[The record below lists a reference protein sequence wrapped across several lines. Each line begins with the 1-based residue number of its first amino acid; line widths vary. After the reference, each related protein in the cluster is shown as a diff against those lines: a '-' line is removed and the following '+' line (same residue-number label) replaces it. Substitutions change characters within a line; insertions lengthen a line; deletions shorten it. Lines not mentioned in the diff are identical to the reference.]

1 MRKIILIAA
10 LSFSFFTIGHSQPH
24 TVWKTREQVFID
36 TIFDKLEVQGVDTRK
51 NLLYGYF
58 FYDKDK
64 LKLEQLKKEL
74 VAQLYNIVKLE
85 RINGN
90 IEFTLH
96 VEKVESHTR
105 QSLLER
111 EEGLRLLA
119 TKYQVA
125 SYDGFDVGN
134 ANPAMPIVTNE
145 SFSKFIATK
154 KGNELFVIGIKL
166 YDLEI
171 NDKAEIVLKQCLQ
184 QNIKPDTAAYKLGNL
199 LTRSNRVEEG
209 VSYLLQATK
218 HNPGYS
224 SAFFN
229 LGAVCYDNSQY
240 QNSIKYYQKAEPLRP
255 GDDRIPYGIAA
266 AQYALQQYD
275 KSLEN
280 CKKALALNKNNENA
294 KALLQ
299 MLSSRSR

>member
-24 TVWKTREQVFID
+24 TVWKTR
-36 TIFDKLEVQGVDTRK
+36 
-51 NLLYGYF
+51 
-58 FYDKDK
+58 
-64 LKLEQLKKEL
+64 
-74 VAQLYNIVKLE
+74 
-85 RINGN
+85 
-90 IEFTLH
+90 
-96 VEKVESHTR
+96 
-105 QSLLER
+105 
-111 EEGLRLLA
+111 
-119 TKYQVA
+119 
-125 SYDGFDVGN
+125 
-134 ANPAMPIVTNE
+134 
-145 SFSKFIATK
+145 
-154 KGNELFVIGIKL
+154 
-166 YDLEI
+166 
-171 NDKAEIVLKQCLQ
+171 
-184 QNIKPDTAAYKLGNL
+184 
-199 LTRSNRVEEG
+199 SNRVDEG